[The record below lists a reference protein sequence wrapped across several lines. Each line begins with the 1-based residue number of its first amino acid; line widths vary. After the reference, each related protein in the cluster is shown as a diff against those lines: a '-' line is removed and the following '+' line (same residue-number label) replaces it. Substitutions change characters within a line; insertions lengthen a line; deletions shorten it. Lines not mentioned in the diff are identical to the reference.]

1 MQTVLAIETDEG
13 VTGHYFGGG
22 SHGDTEGLNVVDQ
35 QMIQRPHPV
44 AARRARTRSTA
55 R

>member
-1 MQTVLAIETDEG
+1 MLTIETDEG

-22 SHGDTEGLNVVDQ
+22 SHGDAEGLNVVDQ
-35 QMIQRPHPV
+35 QLILWPHQGRCWS
-44 AARRARTRSTA
+44 ARIRSTA